1 MKYRIAFSWRF
12 RKDVTGI
19 KSTNKENRTKGGR
32 KMRKHPLRF
41 LVVGLIGAFV
51 FGCAAQNMQ
60 TPLGS
65 FSPKSFP
72 SGHYAPKVDNF
83 LVILDASSSMAEP
96 YNGRSKFS
104 VAKAVA
110 DRMNQTLPDL
120 KIDGA
125 LGSFGHSTML
135 SRKKTQLVYGLTDY
149 TQGGFKGGLDKIS
162 RAGGTTPMTAAI
174 LAGAQD
180 LSAAAGKI
188 AVILI
193 SDGKATDSSPVE
205 AVKMM
210 KEQFGARVCIYT
222 VHVGDDPAGKGT
234 LDQIV
239 KAGAC
244 GFAVNADD
252 ILSADGMADY
262 VEKVF
267 LNRYLDSDGDG
278 VFDYLD
284 KCPGTPAGVKVD
296 AVGCPLDTDGD
307 GVYDYLDK
315 CPGTPAGAKVNT
327 EGCWVLGDVL
337 FDFDKSV
344 IKSSGTAILDNV
356 AKVLKN
362 NPGLRVELGGH
373 TDSVGSEGYNM
384 GLSQRRVNAVKLYLV
399 KAGIAKDRLTA
410 KGYGEVNPAATNK
423 TSDGRALNRRVE
435 IMPIR

>member
-205 AVKMM
+205 AAKMM

-384 GLSQRRVNAVKLYLV
+384 GLSQRRVNAVKAYLV

>member
-1 MKYRIAFSWRF
+1 
-12 RKDVTGI
+12 
-19 KSTNKENRTKGGR
+19 
-32 KMRKHPLRF
+32 MRKHPLRF

-205 AVKMM
+205 AAKMM

-384 GLSQRRVNAVKLYLV
+384 GLSQRRVNAVKAYLV